1 MDKINGLFE
10 LEILK
15 VVEAFPSIYTKD
27 DVVSLLNVLR
37 TNTLNEAAELKPT
50 VGITENQFQSFSR
63 DVNKSLE
70 DEINRGNIEVYDTSS
85 AEFSINYNNQIELD
99 NLDILTDNIT
109 DEVHNIL
116 LDQFQSHFGNFII
129 NLKTVLD
136 EIFLEG
142 GVSYNVTTGEVN
154 PKSGYMVS
162 ILGFEKQYDLDTIK
176 ANDLREYV
184 LDNAYDL
191 WGENRFIGGWIDKD
205 TNKVVLDVSVNITDV
220 TNACYTGI
228 INKQKCIYDCSN
240 KRTISLPSPQTAGT
254 EVQKKAYAKMKAQ
267 QLAYLLE
274 TTGVE

>member
-1 MDKINGLFE
+1 MAKAKKL
-10 LEILK
+10 
-15 VVEAFPSIYTKD
+15 
-27 DVVSLLNVLR
+27 
-37 TNTLNEAAELKPT
+37 
-50 VGITENQFQSFSR
+50 
-63 DVNKSLE
+63 
-70 DEINRGNIEVYDTSS
+70 
-85 AEFSINYNNQIELD
+85 
-99 NLDILTDNIT
+99 
-109 DEVHNIL
+109 
-116 LDQFQSHFGNFII
+116 

-162 ILGFEKQYDLDTIK
+162 ILGFEKQYDLDTIN

-191 WGENRFIGGWIDKD
+191 WGENRFVGGWIDKD
-205 TNKVVLDVSVNITDV
+205 TNKVVLDISVNITDM

-240 KRTISLPSPQTAGT
+240 KGYISLPSPQTSGT
-254 EVQKKAYAKMKAQ
+254 ETQQKAYAKMKAQ
-267 QLAYLLE
+267 QLVYLIE

>member
-1 MDKINGLFE
+1 MAKAKKL
-10 LEILK
+10 
-15 VVEAFPSIYTKD
+15 
-27 DVVSLLNVLR
+27 
-37 TNTLNEAAELKPT
+37 
-50 VGITENQFQSFSR
+50 
-63 DVNKSLE
+63 
-70 DEINRGNIEVYDTSS
+70 
-85 AEFSINYNNQIELD
+85 
-99 NLDILTDNIT
+99 
-109 DEVHNIL
+109 
-116 LDQFQSHFGNFII
+116 

-154 PKSGYMVS
+154 PKTGYMVG

-191 WGENRFIGGWIDKD
+191 WGENRFIGGWVDAH

-240 KRTISLPSPQTAGT
+240 KRNISLPAPQTAGT
-254 EVQKKAYAKMKAQ
+254 EVQKKAYAKMKA
-267 QLAYLLE
+267 AE
-274 TTGVE
+274 VVAKI

>member
-1 MDKINGLFE
+1 MAKAKKL
-10 LEILK
+10 
-15 VVEAFPSIYTKD
+15 
-27 DVVSLLNVLR
+27 
-37 TNTLNEAAELKPT
+37 
-50 VGITENQFQSFSR
+50 
-63 DVNKSLE
+63 
-70 DEINRGNIEVYDTSS
+70 
-85 AEFSINYNNQIELD
+85 
-99 NLDILTDNIT
+99 
-109 DEVHNIL
+109 
-116 LDQFQSHFGNFII
+116 

-142 GVSYNVTTGEVN
+142 GVSYNINTGEVN

-191 WGENRFIGGWIDKD
+191 WGENRFVGGWIDKD

-228 INKQKCIYDCSN
+228 INKQNYIYDCSN
-240 KRTISLPSPQTAGT
+240 KRNISLPAPQTAGT

-267 QLAYLLE
+267 ELANLLE
-274 TTGVE
+274 TTIVE